1 MNERS
6 EKGRKGRV
14 NGRIFE
20 LKVRKDLEKKGWVV
34 AKWSNNV
41 ELNEEDGELIP
52 AKRKYNPFTKFASFG
67 NGFPDFITY
76 KLLESGS
83 YEVIGVEVKS
93 RGYLDKEERIKCS
106 WLLKNKIFNS
116 VSIAKKGKQ
125 RGEIIYDKFNTG

>member
-1 MNERS
+1 MNEKS
-6 EKGRKGRV
+6 EIGRKGRV

-41 ELNEEDGELIP
+41 DFVEGVGELIP

-76 KLLESGS
+76 KLVESGS
-83 YEVIGVEVKS
+83 YEVVGVEVKS
-93 RGYLDKEERIKCS
+93 RGYLDKEERIKCA
-106 WLLKNKIFNS
+106 WLINNKIFNGIL
-116 VSIAKKGKQ
+116 IAKKGKQ
-125 RGEIIYDKFNTG
+125 RGEIVYENFISE